1 MPAHSSRIF
10 IDGEQVDYLSG
21 TLTKEGGNTASRLN
35 FTLPGKDVSL
45 RKYWGKEV
53 TFFLDKSDAYPMF
66 RGFIENLELLDN
78 SSLSCRALDAMGY
91 LTGLDR
97 SAVTLDE
104 FNNVDGA
111 TIGGALKEM
120 ISMANLS
127 NVGTDFIGDTD
138 PITRIGRLR
147 GKLHILDTIT
157 QQLSNIYNTN
167 HLRNFLKVIDDGTQ
181 GQLVINT
188 EVNAENETSIH
199 TFSYDDNMINFNV
212 QDRKIPTIITVEGGN
227 DARITFKHNSAM
239 EAFGE
244 NSFSVTNN
252 DLTSRADCY
261 DFAQEIFLA
270 NLKAKYE
277 YSLSSVNGYYLEEND
292 VVRIIDD
299 SSLVNGKFRII
310 GKTIQFGNGQL
321 SLDLTIN
328 KQPPL
333 LSRFLTT

>member
-1 MPAHSSRIF
+1 MPALSSRIF
-10 IDGEQVDYLSG
+10 IDGKEVDYLSG
-21 TLTKEGGNTASRLN
+21 TLTKEGGNTAARLN
-35 FTLPGKDVSL
+35 FTLPGKDVTL

-53 TFFLDKSDAYPMF
+53 TFFMDKSDAYPMF

-78 SSLSCRALDAMGY
+78 SSLSCRALDSMGY

-104 FNNVDGA
+104 YHNVDGS

-120 ISMANLS
+120 INMAGLTQ
-127 NVGTDFIGDTD
+127 VGTDFIGDTD
-138 PITRIGRLR
+138 PITLVGRLR
-147 GKLHILDTIT
+147 GKLYILDTIT
-157 QQLSNIYNTN
+157 GILSNVYNSAN
-167 HLRNFLKVIDDGTQ
+167 YKNFLKIIDDGTK
-181 GQLVINT
+181 GQLIIDT
-188 EVNAENETSIH
+188 EVNADNEDNIH
-199 TFSYDDNMINFNV
+199 TFDYLDNMIFFNV

-227 DARITFKHNSAM
+227 EARTTFKHESAV

-244 NSFSVTNN
+244 NPLSIANTK
-252 DLTSRADCY
+252 LTTRAACY

-277 YSLSSVNGYYLEEND
+277 YSLSATNGYYLEEND

-299 SSLVNGKFRII
+299 NSLVNGKFRII
-310 GKTIQFGNGQL
+310 GKTITFGNGQL

-333 LSRFLTT
+333 LSRFLKS